1 MATNLVA
8 NATNLVTNATN
19 LLTNAAGGTTA
30 AEVVKKEL
38 QQNQEMISGF
48 YNWMIQHGP
57 ALLVNLLLTVVVF
70 LVGWLVIVGL
80 TKALRLILNK
90 TKLNALVTNFLLGV
104 ANKAMWCLLLM
115 IVLKRI
121 GIDITPLIA
130 GLGVTGFILGFAFK
144 DALGNLA
151 AGLMIAVN
159 QPFKVGDYISCGG
172 KEGTVKALNMTMTE
186 LSTADGKR
194 VIVPNSVVWG
204 APVTNFSTI
213 SGYRR
218 VDLIASVSYRSD
230 VEKVKRVLRETIS
243 AIPGVVADPAP
254 VVELLEMASSSVN
267 FAVRPFCAAAD
278 YWRVYFAANQAI
290 KAAFDQ
296 EGIEIPFPQMDV
308 CIKERR
314 S

>member
-1 MATNLVA
+1 M
-8 NATNLVTNATN
+8 ATNLVTNATN
-19 LLTNAAGGTTA
+19 LLTNAAGGSSA
-30 AEVVKKEL
+30 VEVMKKEL
-38 QQNQEMISGF
+38 QQNQEMITGF
-48 YNWMIQHGP
+48 YSWVVEHGP
-57 ALLVNLLLTVVVF
+57 ALAMNLLLTIVVF
-70 LVGWLVIVGL
+70 LVGWAVIAGL
-80 TKALRLILNK
+80 TKALRLVLNK
-90 TKLNALVTNFLLGV
+90 TKLNELVTNFLLSV
-104 ANKAMWCLLLM
+104 AHKVMWCLLLM

-159 QPFKVGDYISCGG
+159 QPFKVGDFISCGG

-186 LSTADGKR
+186 LATADGKR
-194 VIVPNSVVWG
+194 VIVPNGVVWG
-204 APVTNFSTI
+204 APITNFSTI

-230 VEKVKRVLRETIS
+230 VDKVKRVLRTTIT

-254 VVELLEMASSSVN
+254 VIEILEMGPSSVN

-278 YWRVYFAANQAI
+278 YWSVYFAANQAI
-290 KAAFDQ
+290 KAAFDL
-296 EGIEIPFPQMDV
+296 EGIEIPFQQMDV
-308 CIKERR
+308 HVKE
-314 S
+314 SKV